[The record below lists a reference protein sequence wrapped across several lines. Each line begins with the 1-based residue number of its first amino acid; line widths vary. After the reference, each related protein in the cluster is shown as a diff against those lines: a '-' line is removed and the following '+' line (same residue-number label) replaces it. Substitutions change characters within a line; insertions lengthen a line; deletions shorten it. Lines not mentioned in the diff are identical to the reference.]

1 MNKRFRRGTNNIAQ
15 YRVLRPNR
23 TSPEMIMVLLN
34 GDKTNVQTTTSHRHG
49 AGERS
54 SLYLALGR
62 SVAPCAIKRATR
74 CDILRT
80 MAIPR
85 SNAALNKNPSTKPP
99 YTDFPAA
106 STRLA
111 RCRRAIDQRQ
121 H

>member
-54 SLYLALGR
+54 SLYLALVTKVADRARFHAESRPCEQHGR
-62 SVAPCAIKRATR
+62 AEAGKKC
-74 CDILRT
+74 
-80 MAIPR
+80 
-85 SNAALNKNPSTKPP
+85 
-99 YTDFPAA
+99 
-106 STRLA
+106 
-111 RCRRAIDQRQ
+111 
-121 H
+121 

>member
-54 SLYLALGR
+54 SLYLALLIGR
-62 SVAPCAIKRATR
+62 LSVCFLMTIFS
-74 CDILRT
+74 I
-80 MAIPR
+80 
-85 SNAALNKNPSTKPP
+85 
-99 YTDFPAA
+99 
-106 STRLA
+106 RLLIQA
-111 RCRRAIDQRQ
+111 
-121 H
+121 